1 MVPSFFKPSAA
12 SQSSKRSYNR
22 PSRFTGEREKI
33 MAEMTIAPVATHGF
47 FVDGRW
53 RDDGDVVEIR
63 APYDGA
69 VIARVVQGRREHA
82 EAAIAAAVKAF
93 GTTRRLPA
101 FKRQRVLRRISASMT
116 ERKEEFARTLAQ
128 EAGKPTKA
136 ARIEGERAIFTFN
149 VAAEEAT
156 RIYGEFLP
164 LDWQEFTA
172 GRWGIV
178 RRFPLGPIAGIT
190 PFNFP
195 INLVAHKVAPA
206 IAAGCSMVLKPAP
219 QTPLCSLLLAECV
232 QQAGWPD
239 GALNVLPL
247 SNEDAGLLV
256 TDDRIKLISFTGSV
270 PVGWDIK
277 RRAGKKKVVLELGGN
292 AAVIVHSDAD
302 VGYAAERCVSGGFAY
317 AGQTC
322 ISVQRILVEQSVY
335 GKFTDLFVEGV
346 KKLKLGDPLDESTDV
361 GPLIRE
367 SDAIRTVTWIDEA
380 VRAGAR
386 LLCGGRPND
395 LIVRPNVPPGNK
407 PEMKVNCQEIFGPVV
422 SIEPYKDFEQ
432 ALRQVNNS
440 AYGMQAGVFTRDAK
454 LLFQAYEELEVG
466 GVIAGDVPS
475 FRVDQMPYG
484 GVKDSGLGREGLRYA
499 IEEMT
504 EPKLLVMNLR

>member
-1 MVPSFFKPSAA
+1 
-12 SQSSKRSYNR
+12 
-22 PSRFTGEREKI
+22 
-33 MAEMTIAPVATHGF
+33 MAEMTLTQVTTYGF
-47 FVDGRW
+47 FLDGKWVDE
-53 RDDGDVVEIR
+53 GDLVEIK

-69 VIARVVQGRREHA
+69 VIARVRQGTRRHA
-82 EAAIAAAVKAF
+82 EAAITAAVKAF

-101 FKRQRVLRRISASMT
+101 FERQRVLRRVAQTIL
-116 ERKEEFARTLAQ
+116 ERKDEFSRTLCQ
-128 EAGKPTKA
+128 EAGKPIKS
-136 ARIEGERAIFTFN
+136 ARTEVERAIFTFN
-149 VAAEEAT
+149 VAAEEST
-156 RIYGEFLP
+156 RIYGEYLP
-164 LDWQEFTA
+164 LDWLQSTA

-178 RRFPLGPIAGIT
+178 KRFPIGPIAGIT

-195 INLVAHKVAPA
+195 LNLVAHKVAPA

-219 QTPLCSLLLAECV
+219 QTPLSALMLAECV
-232 QQAGWPD
+232 QRAGWPD
-239 GALNVLPL
+239 GGLNVLPM

-302 VGYAAERCVSGGFAY
+302 LSYAVDRCVTGGFGY

-322 ISVQRILVEQSVY
+322 ISVQPILVEHSVY
-335 GKFTDLFVEGV
+335 GRFTDLLVEGV
-346 KKLKLGDPLDESTDV
+346 KQLKTGDPLDESADV

-367 SDAIRTVTWIDEA
+367 SDAVRTVAWIDEA

-386 LLCGGRPND
+386 LLCGGRRD
-395 LIVRPNVPPGNK
+395 KLIVEPTVLTGTK
-407 PEMKVNCQEIFGPVV
+407 PDMKVNCQEVFGPVV
-422 SIEPYKDFEQ
+422 TVEPYRDFDQ
-432 ALRQVNNS
+432 ALRQVNNT
-440 AYGMQAGVFTRDAK
+440 AYGMQAGIFTRDAK

-475 FRVDQMPYG
+475 FRIDHMPYG